1 MHGRR
6 ERFRDYMARLDGAAD
21 PVKAVERGFY
31 VERAA
36 SLAQRI
42 ALRLDL
48 KPASS
53 QLIVGGIGT
62 GKTTQLLVARQ
73 RWAAEHPG
81 AIGLYVD
88 LSEHQD
94 LDRLVPGSL
103 MALVGLMLS
112 EHIQHPAAEEVC
124 ESFKHWAHGIWID
137 PWDDIQN
144 GTDYVFKPGVVIPP
158 RAALDRRLQRK
169 QTELRKFLTT
179 ACADQE
185 EHEIVIFIDS
195 LDRVSDM
202 QSFQTLVTQDVVAL
216 NAIGIGLVLVGPLR
230 ALYGLERVVADAFDH
245 VYRQPAFEVAAN
257 TPERA
262 FLVEILRKRA
272 PSDMLGDAECEAL
285 ASWSG
290 GVLRDLIRLAHQ
302 AAEEAYMSGADSI
315 DDRHIARAADAFG
328 RSLMIGLT
336 SEDTDKL
343 REVHRTGRFVETSE
357 RDLALLV
364 TRRILD
370 YEAET
375 GLRYAIHPTLVPH
388 IAGLSVAPGAEA
400 S

>member
-1 MHGRR
+1 
-6 ERFRDYMARLDGAAD
+6 MARLDGAAD
-21 PVKAVERGFY
+21 PVTAVERGFY

-36 SLAQRI
+36 SLAQCI
-42 ALRLDL
+42 AARLDL

-53 QLIVGGIGT
+53 HLIVGGIGT

-73 RWAAEHPG
+73 RWADEHPG

-88 LSEHQD
+88 VSKHQD

-103 MALVGLMLS
+103 MALIGLMLS
-112 EHIQHPAAEEVC
+112 EHIQHPAAERLG
-124 ESFKHWAHGIWID
+124 ESFKQWALGSWVSRPLFIVSTPRPHEEKIF
-137 PWDDIQN
+137 
-144 GTDYVFKPGVVIPP
+144 TPGVITRPP
-158 RAALDRRLQRK
+158 SSRLDEALTK
-169 QTELRKFLTT
+169 KTAELREFLTT
-179 ACADQE
+179 AFADQD
-185 EHEIVIFIDS
+185 EHEIVIFVDS
-195 LDRVSDM
+195 LDRMSDM
-202 QSFQTLVTQDVVAL
+202 QGFLTLVTQDVAAL

-245 VYRQPAFEVAAN
+245 VHRQPAFEVRAN
-257 TPERA
+257 THERA
-262 FLVEILRKRA
+262 FLIEILRKRA
-272 PSDMLGDAECEAL
+272 PTDMLGDAQCEAL

-315 DDRHIARAADAFG
+315 DDLHIARAADAFG

-336 SEDTDKL
+336 SEDMDKL

-370 YEAET
+370 YEAEA

-388 IAGLSVAPGAEA
+388 IARLHVEQGTQA